1 MSDEKPGP
9 DTEPT
14 LQDQEA
20 ADTASEPGHASHLDE
35 VSAEVQAASEALA
48 ELSGQPLDADEVAR
62 QLEDITNV
70 VLNSAEVSTRSA
82 SVAASI
88 GHQLR
93 AVSDTITDN
102 YKRSVLH
109 SRVIMGVFM
118 VFVAIAV
125 GTFFAISTRMQQ
137 NIRQL
142 DTITTA
148 AAKRVIELDAAISY
162 SVDSTKRQ
170 QELQDKQAEFTESQ
184 TKISARLDD
193 MSKAVLAL
201 PQSVTDQNA
210 KANEAKMAML
220 EKKLQGLETKLQTLV
235 DKPAP
240 SIGPSQQALM
250 ADKQALTAEKQALT
264 NENQRLKKEIDNLA
278 AKLREKPPA
287 PKPAVAEPKPAPA
300 PAPKPAPKPVAKPEP
315 KPEAQPEP
323 KPVAVVP
330 APVVVA
336 PEPRPVV
343 PAVPQTPPRERP
355 LQYPRPAD

>member
-1 MSDEKPGP
+1 MSDETKGQ

-14 LQDQEA
+14 LQDPDA
-20 ADTASEPGHASHLDE
+20 ADAATEHGHASHLDD
-35 VSAEVQAASEALA
+35 VAAEVQAASEALA
-48 ELSGQPLDADEVAR
+48 ELSGKPLDADEVAR

-102 YKRSVLH
+102 NKRSILH
-109 SRVIMGVFM
+109 SRVIMVVFM
-118 VFVAIAV
+118 VFVAMAV

-170 QELQDKQAEFTESQ
+170 QELQDKQAEFTDSQ
-184 TKISARLDD
+184 TKITARLDE
-193 MSKAVLAL
+193 MSKAVLSL
-201 PQSVTDQNA
+201 PQSVAEQNTKASDA
-210 KANEAKMAML
+210 KTAAL
-220 EKKLQGLETKLQTLV
+220 EKKLQSLETKLQTLV

-240 SIGPSQQALM
+240 SVGPSQQALM
-250 ADKQALTAEKQALT
+250 ADKQALTTEKQNLAA
-264 NENQRLKKEIDNLA
+264 ENQRLKKEIDNLTT
-278 AKLREKPPA
+278 KLREKPPA
-287 PKPAVAEPKPAPA
+287 PKPAVAEPKPAPPKP
-300 PAPKPAPKPVAKPEP
+300 PAPKPAPKVEAAPEP
-315 KPEAQPEP
+315 KPAPAP
-323 KPVAVVP
+323 AP
-330 APVVVA
+330 APVAVA

-343 PAVPQTPPRERP
+343 PALPQTPPRDRP
-355 LQYPRPAD
+355 IQYPRPAD

>member
-1 MSDEKPGP
+1 MSDETKGQ

-14 LQDQEA
+14 LQDPNG
-20 ADTASEPGHASHLDE
+20 ADAASEHGHASHLDD
-35 VSAEVQAASEALA
+35 VAAEVQAASEALA

-93 AVSDTITDN
+93 AVSNDITDN
-102 YKRSVLH
+102 NKRSILH
-109 SRVIMGVFM
+109 SRVIMVVFM
-118 VFVAIAV
+118 VFVAMAV

-148 AAKRVIELDAAISY
+148 AAKRVIELNAAISY

-170 QELQDKQAEFTESQ
+170 QELQDKQAEFSDSQ
-184 TKISARLDD
+184 TKITARLDD

-201 PQSVTDQNA
+201 PQSVADQNT
-210 KANEAKMAML
+210 KANDAKMAAL
-220 EKKLQGLETKLQTLV
+220 EKKLQSLETKMQTLV

-240 SIGPSQQALM
+240 SVGPSQQALM
-250 ADKQALTAEKQALT
+250 ADKQALTVEKQNLNA
-264 NENQRLKKEIDNLA
+264 ENQRLKKEIDNLA
-278 AKLREKPPA
+278 TKLREKPPA
-287 PKPAVAEPKPAPA
+287 PKPAAAEPKPTPLPKPALKPAPA
-300 PAPKPAPKPVAKPEP
+300 PKAEV
-315 KPEAQPEP
+315 QPEP
-323 KPVAVVP
+323 RPVPVP

-355 LQYPRPAD
+355 IQYPRPAD

>member
-1 MSDEKPGP
+1 D
-9 DTEPT
+9 
-14 LQDQEA
+14 A
-20 ADTASEPGHASHLDE
+20 AAAASEPGHASHLDD
-35 VSAEVQAASEALA
+35 VAAEVQAASEALA

-93 AVSDTITDN
+93 AVSDTITEN

-109 SRVIMGVFM
+109 SRVIMSVFM

-184 TKISARLDD
+184 SKISAQLED
-193 MSKAVLAL
+193 MSKAVLSL

-210 KANEAKMAML
+210 KANDAKMAAL
-220 EKKLQGLETKLQTLV
+220 EKKLQSLETKLQTLV
-235 DKPAP
+235 DKPVP

-250 ADKQALTAEKQALT
+250 ADKQALSAEKLALSG
-264 NENQRLKKEIDNLA
+264 ENQRLKKEVDNLT

-300 PAPKPAPKPVAKPEP
+300 PKPAPKPVAKPEP
-315 KPEAQPEP
+315 QPEP
-323 KPVAVVP
+323 KPTPVAP

-336 PEPRPVV
+336 PEPKPVV
-343 PAVPQTPPRERP
+343 PAVPQTPPKDRP
-355 LQYPRPAD
+355 LQYPRVAD

>member
-1 MSDEKPGP
+1 MSDETKGQ

-14 LQDQEA
+14 LQDPDA
-20 ADTASEPGHASHLDE
+20 ADAASEHGHASHLDD
-35 VSAEVQAASEALA
+35 VAAEVQAASEALA
-48 ELSGQPLDADEVAR
+48 ELSGKPLDADEVAR

-102 YKRSVLH
+102 NKRSILH
-109 SRVIMGVFM
+109 SRVIMVVFM
-118 VFVAIAV
+118 VFVAMAV

-170 QELQDKQAEFTESQ
+170 QELQDKQAEFTDSQ
-184 TKISARLDD
+184 TKITARLDE
-193 MSKAVLAL
+193 MSKAVLSL
-201 PQSVTDQNA
+201 PQSVAEQNTKASDA
-210 KANEAKMAML
+210 KTAAL
-220 EKKLQGLETKLQTLV
+220 EKKLQSLETKLQTLV

-240 SIGPSQQALM
+240 SVGPSQQALM
-250 ADKQALTAEKQALT
+250 ADKQALTTEKQNLAA
-264 NENQRLKKEIDNLA
+264 ENQRLKKEIDNLTT
-278 AKLREKPPA
+278 KLREKPPA
-287 PKPAVAEPKPAPA
+287 PKPAVAEPKPAPPKPPA
-300 PAPKPAPKPVAKPEP
+300 PRPAPKVEAAPEP
-315 KPEAQPEP
+315 KPALAP
-323 KPVAVVP
+323 AP
-330 APVVVA
+330 APVAVA

-343 PAVPQTPPRERP
+343 PAVPQTPPRDRP
-355 LQYPRPAD
+355 IQYPRPAD

>member
-1 MSDEKPGP
+1 MSDETKGQ

-14 LQDQEA
+14 LQDPDA
-20 ADTASEPGHASHLDE
+20 ADAASEHGHASHLDD
-35 VSAEVQAASEALA
+35 VAAEVQAASEALA
-48 ELSGQPLDADEVAR
+48 ELSGKPLDADEVAR

-102 YKRSVLH
+102 NKRSILH
-109 SRVIMGVFM
+109 SRVIMVVFM
-118 VFVAIAV
+118 VFVAMAV

-184 TKISARLDD
+184 TKITARLDE
-193 MSKAVLAL
+193 MSKAVLSL
-201 PQSVTDQNA
+201 PQSVAEQNTKASDA
-210 KANEAKMAML
+210 KTAAL
-220 EKKLQGLETKLQTLV
+220 EKKLQSLETKLQTLV

-250 ADKQALTAEKQALT
+250 ADKQALTTEKQNLAA
-264 NENQRLKKEIDNLA
+264 ENQRLKKEIDNLTT
-278 AKLREKPPA
+278 KLREKPPA
-287 PKPAVAEPKPAPA
+287 PKPAVAEPKPAPPKP
-300 PAPKPAPKPVAKPEP
+300 PAPKPAPKVEAAPEP
-315 KPEAQPEP
+315 KPAPAP
-323 KPVAVVP
+323 APAPVAVT
-330 APVVVA
+330 

-343 PAVPQTPPRERP
+343 PALPQTPPRDRP
-355 LQYPRPAD
+355 IQYPRPAD

>member
-1 MSDEKPGP
+1 MSDETKGQ

-14 LQDQEA
+14 LQDPNG
-20 ADTASEPGHASHLDE
+20 ADAASEHGHASHLDD
-35 VSAEVQAASEALA
+35 VAAEVQAASEALA

-62 QLEDITNV
+62 QLEEITNV

-93 AVSDTITDN
+93 AVSNDITDN
-102 YKRSVLH
+102 NKRSVLH

-118 VFVAIAV
+118 LFVAVAV

-184 TKISARLDD
+184 TKITARLDE
-193 MSKAVLAL
+193 MSKAVLSL
-201 PQSVTDQNA
+201 PQSVAEQNTKASDA
-210 KANEAKMAML
+210 KTAAL
-220 EKKLQGLETKLQTLV
+220 EKKLQSLETKLQSLV

-250 ADKQALTAEKQALT
+250 ADKQALTTEKQNLAA
-264 NENQRLKKEIDNLA
+264 ENQRLKKEIDNLTT
-278 AKLREKPPA
+278 KLREKPPA
-287 PKPAVAEPKPAPA
+287 PKPAVAEPKPAPPKPPA
-300 PAPKPAPKPVAKPEP
+300 PRPAPKVEAVPEP
-315 KPEAQPEP
+315 KPALAP
-323 KPVAVVP
+323 AP
-330 APVVVA
+330 APVAVA

-343 PAVPQTPPRERP
+343 PAVPQTPPRDRP
-355 LQYPRPAD
+355 IQYPRPAD

>member
-1 MSDEKPGP
+1 MSDETKGQ

-14 LQDQEA
+14 LQDPNG
-20 ADTASEPGHASHLDE
+20 ADAASEHGHASHLDD
-35 VSAEVQAASEALA
+35 VAAEVQAASEALA

-93 AVSDTITDN
+93 AVSNDITDN
-102 YKRSVLH
+102 NKRSILH
-109 SRVIMGVFM
+109 SRVIMVVFM
-118 VFVAIAV
+118 VFVAVAV

-148 AAKRVIELDAAISY
+148 AAKRVIELNAAISY

-170 QELQDKQAEFTESQ
+170 QELQDKQAAFTDSQ
-184 TKISARLDD
+184 TKITARLDD

-201 PQSVTDQNA
+201 PQSVADQNT
-210 KANEAKMAML
+210 KANDAKMAAL
-220 EKKLQGLETKLQTLV
+220 EKKLQSLETKMQTLV

-250 ADKQALTAEKQALT
+250 ADKQALTVEKQNLNA
-264 NENQRLKKEIDNLA
+264 ENQRLKKEIDNLA

-287 PKPAVAEPKPAPA
+287 PKPAVAEPKPTPPPK
-300 PAPKPAPKPVAKPEP
+300 PAPKPAPAP
-315 KPEAQPEP
+315 KAEVQPEP
-323 KPVAVVP
+323 KPIP

-355 LQYPRPAD
+355 IQYPRPAD

>member
-1 MSDEKPGP
+1 MSDETKGQ

-14 LQDQEA
+14 LQDPNG
-20 ADTASEPGHASHLDE
+20 ADASSELGHASHLDD

-62 QLEDITNV
+62 QLEDITKV

-93 AVSDTITDN
+93 AVSNDITDN
-102 YKRSVLH
+102 NKRSILH
-109 SRVIMGVFM
+109 SRVIMVVFM
-118 VFVAIAV
+118 VFVAMAV

-148 AAKRVIELDAAISY
+148 AAKRVIELNAAISY

-170 QELQDKQAEFTESQ
+170 QELQDKQAEFSDSQ
-184 TKISARLDD
+184 TKITARLDD

-201 PQSVTDQNA
+201 PQSVADQNT
-210 KANEAKMAML
+210 KANDAKMAAL
-220 EKKLQGLETKLQTLV
+220 EKKLQSLETKLQTLV

-250 ADKQALTAEKQALT
+250 ADKQALTAEKQSLNA
-264 NENQRLKKEIDNLA
+264 ENQRLKKEIDNLA
-278 AKLREKPPA
+278 TKLREKPPA
-287 PKPAVAEPKPAPA
+287 PKPAVAEPKPTPLPKPALKPA
-300 PAPKPAPKPVAKPEP
+300 PAPKAEV
-315 KPEAQPEP
+315 QPEP
-323 KPVAVVP
+323 RPVPVP

-355 LQYPRPAD
+355 IQYPRPAD

>member
-1 MSDEKPGP
+1 MSDENKGQ

-14 LQDQEA
+14 LQDPNG
-20 ADTASEPGHASHLDE
+20 ADAASEHGHASHLDD
-35 VSAEVQAASEALA
+35 VAAEVQAASEALA

-62 QLEDITNV
+62 QLEEITNV

-93 AVSDTITDN
+93 AVSNDITDN
-102 YKRSVLH
+102 NKRSVLH

-118 VFVAIAV
+118 LFVAVAV

-170 QELQDKQAEFTESQ
+170 QELQDKQAEFTDSQ
-184 TKISARLDD
+184 TKITARLDE
-193 MSKAVLAL
+193 MSKAVLSL
-201 PQSVTDQNA
+201 PQSVAEQNTKASDA
-210 KANEAKMAML
+210 KTAAL
-220 EKKLQGLETKLQTLV
+220 EKKLQSLETKLQSLV

-250 ADKQALTAEKQALT
+250 ADKQALTTEKQNLAA
-264 NENQRLKKEIDNLA
+264 ENQRLKKEIDNLTT
-278 AKLREKPPA
+278 KLREKPPA
-287 PKPAVAEPKPAPA
+287 PKPAVAEPKPAPPKPPA
-300 PAPKPAPKPVAKPEP
+300 PRPAPKVEAVPEP
-315 KPEAQPEP
+315 KPALAP
-323 KPVAVVP
+323 AP
-330 APVVVA
+330 APVAVA

-343 PAVPQTPPRERP
+343 PAVPQTPPRDRP
-355 LQYPRPAD
+355 IQYPRPAD

>member
-1 MSDEKPGP
+1 MSDETKGQ

-14 LQDQEA
+14 LQDPDA
-20 ADTASEPGHASHLDE
+20 ADAASEHGHASHLDD
-35 VSAEVQAASEALA
+35 VAAEVQAASEALA
-48 ELSGQPLDADEVAR
+48 ELSGKPLDADEVAR

-102 YKRSVLH
+102 NKRSILH
-109 SRVIMGVFM
+109 SRVIMVVFM
-118 VFVAIAV
+118 VFVAMAV

-184 TKISARLDD
+184 TKITARLDE
-193 MSKAVLAL
+193 MSKAVLSL
-201 PQSVTDQNA
+201 PQSVAEQNTKASDA
-210 KANEAKMAML
+210 KTAAL
-220 EKKLQGLETKLQTLV
+220 EKKLQSLETKLQTLV

-240 SIGPSQQALM
+240 SVGPSQQALM
-250 ADKQALTAEKQALT
+250 ADKQALTTEKQNLAA
-264 NENQRLKKEIDNLA
+264 ENQRLKKEIDNLTT
-278 AKLREKPPA
+278 KLREKPPA
-287 PKPAVAEPKPAPA
+287 PKPAVAEPKPAPPKP
-300 PAPKPAPKPVAKPEP
+300 PAPKPAPKVEAAPEP
-315 KPEAQPEP
+315 KPAPAP
-323 KPVAVVP
+323 AP
-330 APVVVA
+330 APVAVA

-343 PAVPQTPPRERP
+343 PALPQTPPRDRP
-355 LQYPRPAD
+355 IQYPRPAD

>member
-1 MSDEKPGP
+1 MSDETKGQ

-14 LQDQEA
+14 LQDPNG
-20 ADTASEPGHASHLDE
+20 ADDASEHGHASHLDD
-35 VSAEVQAASEALA
+35 VAAEVQAASEALA

-93 AVSDTITDN
+93 AVSSDITDN
-102 YKRSVLH
+102 NKRSILH

-118 VFVAIAV
+118 LFVAVAV

-170 QELQDKQAEFTESQ
+170 QELQDRQAEFTESQ
-184 TKISARLDD
+184 TKITARLDD

-201 PQSVTDQNA
+201 PQSVADQNT
-210 KANEAKMAML
+210 KANDAKMAAL
-220 EKKLQGLETKLQTLV
+220 EKKLQSLETKLQTLV

-240 SIGPSQQALM
+240 SVGPSQQALM
-250 ADKQALTAEKQALT
+250 ADKQALTAEKQNLNA
-264 NENQRLKKEIDNLA
+264 ENQRLKKEIDNLT

-287 PKPAVAEPKPAPA
+287 PKPAVAEPKPTPPPK
-300 PAPKPAPKPVAKPEP
+300 PAPKPAPAP
-315 KPEAQPEP
+315 KAEVQPEP
-323 KPVAVVP
+323 KPIP

-355 LQYPRPAD
+355 IQYPRPAD

>member
-1 MSDEKPGP
+1 MSDETKGQ

-14 LQDQEA
+14 LQDPDA
-20 ADTASEPGHASHLDE
+20 ADAASEHGHASHLDD
-35 VSAEVQAASEALA
+35 VAAEVQAASEALA
-48 ELSGQPLDADEVAR
+48 ELSGKPLDADEVAR

-93 AVSDTITDN
+93 AVSDTITN
-102 YKRSVLH
+102 NNKRSILH
-109 SRVIMGVFM
+109 SRVVMVVFM
-118 VFVAIAV
+118 VFVAMAV

-170 QELQDKQAEFTESQ
+170 QELQDKQAEFTDSQ
-184 TKISARLDD
+184 TKITARLDE
-193 MSKAVLAL
+193 MSKAVLSL
-201 PQSVTDQNA
+201 PQSVAEQNTKASDA
-210 KANEAKMAML
+210 KTAAL
-220 EKKLQGLETKLQTLV
+220 EKKLQSLETKLQTLV

-240 SIGPSQQALM
+240 SVGPSQQALM
-250 ADKQALTAEKQALT
+250 ADKQALTTEKQNLAA
-264 NENQRLKKEIDNLA
+264 ENQRLKKEIDNLTT
-278 AKLREKPPA
+278 KLREKPPA
-287 PKPAVAEPKPAPA
+287 PKPAVAEPKPAPPKPPA
-300 PAPKPAPKPVAKPEP
+300 PRPAPKAEAAPEP
-315 KPEAQPEP
+315 KPALAP
-323 KPVAVVP
+323 AP
-330 APVVVA
+330 APVAVA

-343 PAVPQTPPRERP
+343 PALPQTPPRDRP
-355 LQYPRPAD
+355 IQYPRPAD

>member
-1 MSDEKPGP
+1 MSDETKGQ

-14 LQDQEA
+14 LQDPDA
-20 ADTASEPGHASHLDE
+20 ADAASEHGHASHLDD
-35 VSAEVQAASEALA
+35 VAAEVQAASEALA
-48 ELSGQPLDADEVAR
+48 ELSGKPLDADEVAR

-93 AVSDTITDN
+93 AVSDTITN
-102 YKRSVLH
+102 NNKRSILH
-109 SRVIMGVFM
+109 SRVVMVVFM
-118 VFVAIAV
+118 VFVAMAV

-170 QELQDKQAEFTESQ
+170 QELQDKQAEFTDSQ
-184 TKISARLDD
+184 TKITARLDE
-193 MSKAVLAL
+193 MSKAVLSL
-201 PQSVTDQNA
+201 PQSVAEQNTKASDA
-210 KANEAKMAML
+210 KTAAL
-220 EKKLQGLETKLQTLV
+220 EKKLQSLETKLQSLV

-250 ADKQALTAEKQALT
+250 ADKQALTTEKQNLAA
-264 NENQRLKKEIDNLA
+264 ENQRLKKEIDNLTT
-278 AKLREKPPA
+278 KLREKPPA
-287 PKPAVAEPKPAPA
+287 PKPAVAEPKPAPPKPPA
-300 PAPKPAPKPVAKPEP
+300 PRPAPKVEAVPEP
-315 KPEAQPEP
+315 KPALAP
-323 KPVAVVP
+323 AP
-330 APVVVA
+330 APVAVA

-343 PAVPQTPPRERP
+343 PAVPQTPPRDRP
-355 LQYPRPAD
+355 IQYPRPAD

>member
-1 MSDEKPGP
+1 MSDETKGQ

-14 LQDQEA
+14 LQDHNG
-20 ADTASEPGHASHLDE
+20 ADASSELGHASHLDD

-93 AVSDTITDN
+93 AVSNDITDN
-102 YKRSVLH
+102 NKRSILH
-109 SRVIMGVFM
+109 SRVVMGVFM
-118 VFVAIAV
+118 LFVAMAV

-148 AAKRVIELDAAISY
+148 AAKRVIELNAAITY

-170 QELQDKQAEFTESQ
+170 QELQDKQAEFTDSQ
-184 TKISARLDD
+184 TKITARLDD

-201 PQSVTDQNA
+201 PQSVADQNT
-210 KANEAKMAML
+210 KANDTKMAAL
-220 EKKLQGLETKLQTLV
+220 EKKLQSLETKLQTLV

-240 SIGPSQQALM
+240 SVGPSQQALM
-250 ADKQALTAEKQALT
+250 ADKQALTAEKQSLNA
-264 NENQRLKKEIDNLA
+264 ENQRLKKEIDNLA
-278 AKLREKPPA
+278 AKLREKPPM
-287 PKPAVAEPKPAPA
+287 PKPALAEPKPTPPPKPAPRPA
-300 PAPKPAPKPVAKPEP
+300 PAPKAEV
-315 KPEAQPEP
+315 QPEP
-323 KPVAVVP
+323 KPIP

-355 LQYPRPAD
+355 IQYPRPVD

>member
-1 MSDEKPGP
+1 MSDETKGQ

-14 LQDQEA
+14 LQDPNG
-20 ADTASEPGHASHLDE
+20 ADAASEHGHASHLDD
-35 VSAEVQAASEALA
+35 VAAEVQAASEALA

-93 AVSDTITDN
+93 AVSNDITDN
-102 YKRSVLH
+102 NKRSVLH

-118 VFVAIAV
+118 LFVAVAV

-170 QELQDKQAEFTESQ
+170 QELQDKQAEFTDSQ
-184 TKISARLDD
+184 TKITARLDD

-201 PQSVTDQNA
+201 PQSVADQNT
-210 KANEAKMAML
+210 KANDAKMAAL
-220 EKKLQGLETKLQTLV
+220 EKKLQSLETKLQTLV

-240 SIGPSQQALM
+240 SVGPSQQALM
-250 ADKQALTAEKQALT
+250 ADKQALTAEKQSLNA
-264 NENQRLKKEIDNLA
+264 ENQRLKKEIDNLT

-287 PKPAVAEPKPAPA
+287 PKPAVAEPKPTPPPK
-300 PAPKPAPKPVAKPEP
+300 PAPKPAPAP
-315 KPEAQPEP
+315 KAEVQPEP
-323 KPVAVVP
+323 KPIP

-355 LQYPRPAD
+355 IQYPRPAD

>member
-1 MSDEKPGP
+1 MSDETKGQ

-14 LQDQEA
+14 LQDPNG
-20 ADTASEPGHASHLDE
+20 ADASSELGHASHLDD
-35 VSAEVQAASEALA
+35 VAAEVQAASEALA
-48 ELSGQPLDADEVAR
+48 ELSGQPLDAEEVAR

-93 AVSDTITDN
+93 AVSNDITDN
-102 YKRSVLH
+102 NKRSILH
-109 SRVIMGVFM
+109 SRVIMVVFM
-118 VFVAIAV
+118 VFVAMAV

-170 QELQDKQAEFTESQ
+170 QELQDKQAEFTDSQ
-184 TKISARLDD
+184 TKITARLDD

-201 PQSVTDQNA
+201 PQSVADQNT
-210 KANEAKMAML
+210 KANDAKMAAL
-220 EKKLQGLETKLQTLV
+220 EKKLQSLETKLQTLV

-250 ADKQALTAEKQALT
+250 ADKQALTVEKQNLNA
-264 NENQRLKKEIDNLA
+264 ENQRLKKEIDNLA

-287 PKPAVAEPKPAPA
+287 PKPAVAEPKPTPLPKPALKPA
-300 PAPKPAPKPVAKPEP
+300 PAPKAEV
-315 KPEAQPEP
+315 QPEP
-323 KPVAVVP
+323 RPVPVP

-343 PAVPQTPPRERP
+343 PAVPQTPPRDRP
-355 LQYPRPAD
+355 IQFPRPAD

>member
-1 MSDEKPGP
+1 MSDETKGQ

-14 LQDQEA
+14 LQDPNG
-20 ADTASEPGHASHLDE
+20 ADAASEHGHASHLDD
-35 VSAEVQAASEALA
+35 VAAEVQAASEALA

-62 QLEDITNV
+62 QLEEITNV

-93 AVSDTITDN
+93 AVSNDITDN
-102 YKRSVLH
+102 NKRSVLH

-118 VFVAIAV
+118 LFVAVAV

-184 TKISARLDD
+184 TKITARLDD

-201 PQSVTDQNA
+201 PQSVADQNT
-210 KANEAKMAML
+210 KANDAKMAAL
-220 EKKLQGLETKLQTLV
+220 EKKLQSLETKLQTLV

-240 SIGPSQQALM
+240 SMGPSQQALM
-250 ADKQALTAEKQALT
+250 ADKQALTAEKQNLNA
-264 NENQRLKKEIDNLA
+264 ENQRLKKEIDNLA
-278 AKLREKPPA
+278 AKLREKPPM
-287 PKPAVAEPKPAPA
+287 PKPALAEPKPTPPPKSAPRPA
-300 PAPKPAPKPVAKPEP
+300 PAPKPEV
-315 KPEAQPEP
+315 QPEP
-323 KPVAVVP
+323 KPIP
-330 APVVVA
+330 APVAVA

-343 PAVPQTPPRERP
+343 PAVPQTPPRDRP
-355 LQYPRPAD
+355 IQFPRPAD

>member
-1 MSDEKPGP
+1 MSDETKGQ

-14 LQDQEA
+14 LQDPDA
-20 ADTASEPGHASHLDE
+20 ADAASEHGHASHLDD
-35 VSAEVQAASEALA
+35 VAAEVQAASEALA
-48 ELSGQPLDADEVAR
+48 ELSGKPLDADEVAR

-93 AVSDTITDN
+93 AVSDTITN
-102 YKRSVLH
+102 NNKRSILH
-109 SRVIMGVFM
+109 SRVVMVVFM
-118 VFVAIAV
+118 VFVAMAV

-184 TKISARLDD
+184 TKITARLDE
-193 MSKAVLAL
+193 MSKAVLSL
-201 PQSVTDQNA
+201 PQSVAEQNTKASDA
-210 KANEAKMAML
+210 KTAAL
-220 EKKLQGLETKLQTLV
+220 EKKLQSLETKLQTLV

-240 SIGPSQQALM
+240 SVGPSQQALM
-250 ADKQALTAEKQALT
+250 ADKQALTTEKQNLAA
-264 NENQRLKKEIDNLA
+264 ENQRLKKEIDNLTT
-278 AKLREKPPA
+278 KLREKPPA
-287 PKPAVAEPKPAPA
+287 PKPAVAEPKPAPPKPPA
-300 PAPKPAPKPVAKPEP
+300 PRPAPKVEAVPEP
-315 KPEAQPEP
+315 KPALAP
-323 KPVAVVP
+323 AP
-330 APVVVA
+330 APVAVA

-343 PAVPQTPPRERP
+343 PAVPQTPPRDRP
-355 LQYPRPAD
+355 IQYPRPAD

>member
-1 MSDEKPGP
+1 MSDETKGQ

-14 LQDQEA
+14 LQDPNG
-20 ADTASEPGHASHLDE
+20 ADASSELGHASHLDD

-93 AVSDTITDN
+93 AVSNDITDN
-102 YKRSVLH
+102 NKRSILH
-109 SRVIMGVFM
+109 SRVVMGVFM
-118 VFVAIAV
+118 LFVAMAV

-148 AAKRVIELDAAISY
+148 AAKRVIELNAAITY

-170 QELQDKQAEFTESQ
+170 QELQDKQAEFTDSQ
-184 TKISARLDD
+184 TKITARLDD

-201 PQSVTDQNA
+201 PQSVADQNT
-210 KANEAKMAML
+210 KANDTKMAAL
-220 EKKLQGLETKLQTLV
+220 EKKLQSLETKLQTLV

-240 SIGPSQQALM
+240 SVGPSQQALM
-250 ADKQALTAEKQALT
+250 ADKQALTAEKQSLNA
-264 NENQRLKKEIDNLA
+264 ENQRLKKEIDNLA
-278 AKLREKPPA
+278 AKLREKPPM
-287 PKPAVAEPKPAPA
+287 PKPALAEPKPTPPPKPAPRPA
-300 PAPKPAPKPVAKPEP
+300 PAPKPEV
-315 KPEAQPEP
+315 QPEP
-323 KPVAVVP
+323 KPIP
-330 APVVVA
+330 APVAVA

-343 PAVPQTPPRERP
+343 PAVPQTPPRDRP
-355 LQYPRPAD
+355 IQFPRPAD

>member
-1 MSDEKPGP
+1 MSDETKGQ

-14 LQDQEA
+14 LQDPDA
-20 ADTASEPGHASHLDE
+20 ADAASEHGHASHLDD
-35 VSAEVQAASEALA
+35 VAAEVQAASEALA
-48 ELSGQPLDADEVAR
+48 ELSGKPLDADEVAR

-102 YKRSVLH
+102 NKRSILH
-109 SRVIMGVFM
+109 SRVIMVVFM
-118 VFVAIAV
+118 VFVAMAV

-170 QELQDKQAEFTESQ
+170 QELQDKQAEFTDSQ
-184 TKISARLDD
+184 TKITARLDE
-193 MSKAVLAL
+193 MSKAVLSL
-201 PQSVTDQNA
+201 PQSVAEQNTKASDA
-210 KANEAKMAML
+210 KTAAL
-220 EKKLQGLETKLQTLV
+220 EKKLQSLETKLQTLV

-250 ADKQALTAEKQALT
+250 ADKQALTTEKQNLAA
-264 NENQRLKKEIDNLA
+264 ENQRLKKEIDNLTT
-278 AKLREKPPA
+278 KLREKPPA
-287 PKPAVAEPKPAPA
+287 PKPAVAEPKPAPPKP
-300 PAPKPAPKPVAKPEP
+300 PAPKPAPKVEAAPEP
-315 KPEAQPEP
+315 KPAPAP
-323 KPVAVVP
+323 APAPVAVT
-330 APVVVA
+330 

-343 PAVPQTPPRERP
+343 PALPQTPPRDRP
-355 LQYPRPAD
+355 IQYPRPAD

>member
-1 MSDEKPGP
+1 MSDETKGQ

-14 LQDQEA
+14 LQDPDA
-20 ADTASEPGHASHLDE
+20 ADAASEHGHASHLDD
-35 VSAEVQAASEALA
+35 VAAEVQAASEALA
-48 ELSGQPLDADEVAR
+48 ELSGKPLDADEVAR

-102 YKRSVLH
+102 NKRSILH
-109 SRVIMGVFM
+109 SRVIMVVFM
-118 VFVAIAV
+118 VFVAMAV

-184 TKISARLDD
+184 TKITARLDE
-193 MSKAVLAL
+193 MSKAVLSL
-201 PQSVTDQNA
+201 PQSVAEQNTKASDA
-210 KANEAKMAML
+210 KTAAL
-220 EKKLQGLETKLQTLV
+220 EKKLQSLETKLQTLV

-250 ADKQALTAEKQALT
+250 ADKQALTTEKQNLAA
-264 NENQRLKKEIDNLA
+264 ENQRLKKEIDNLTT
-278 AKLREKPPA
+278 KLREKPPA
-287 PKPAVAEPKPAPA
+287 PKPAVAEPKPAPPKP
-300 PAPKPAPKPVAKPEP
+300 PAPKPAPKVEAVPEP
-315 KPEAQPEP
+315 KPALAP
-323 KPVAVVP
+323 AP
-330 APVVVA
+330 APVAVA

-343 PAVPQTPPRERP
+343 PALPQTPPRDRP
-355 LQYPRPAD
+355 IQYPRPAD

>member
-1 MSDEKPGP
+1 MSDETKGQ

-14 LQDQEA
+14 LQDPNG
-20 ADTASEPGHASHLDE
+20 ADAASEHGHASHLDD
-35 VSAEVQAASEALA
+35 VAAEVQAASEALA

-93 AVSDTITDN
+93 AVSNDITDN
-102 YKRSVLH
+102 NKRSILH
-109 SRVIMGVFM
+109 SRVIMVVFM
-118 VFVAIAV
+118 VFVAMAV

-148 AAKRVIELDAAISY
+148 AAKRVIELNAAISY

-170 QELQDKQAEFTESQ
+170 QELQDKQAEFTDSQ
-184 TKISARLDD
+184 SKITARLDD

-201 PQSVTDQNA
+201 PQSVADQNT
-210 KANEAKMAML
+210 KANDAKMAAL
-220 EKKLQGLETKLQTLV
+220 EKKLQSLETKLQTLV

-240 SIGPSQQALM
+240 SVGPSQQALM
-250 ADKQALTAEKQALT
+250 ADKQALTAEKQSLNA
-264 NENQRLKKEIDNLA
+264 ENQRLKKEIDNLA
-278 AKLREKPPA
+278 AKLREKPPM
-287 PKPAVAEPKPAPA
+287 PKPALAEPKPTPPPKPAPRPA
-300 PAPKPAPKPVAKPEP
+300 PAPKAEV
-315 KPEAQPEP
+315 QPEP
-323 KPVAVVP
+323 KPIP

-355 LQYPRPAD
+355 IQYPRPVD

>member
-1 MSDEKPGP
+1 MSDETKGQ

-14 LQDQEA
+14 LQDPND
-20 ADTASEPGHASHLDE
+20 ADAASEHGHASHLDD
-35 VSAEVQAASEALA
+35 VAAEVQAASEALA

-93 AVSDTITDN
+93 AVSNDITDN
-102 YKRSVLH
+102 NKRSILH
-109 SRVIMGVFM
+109 SRVIMVVFM
-118 VFVAIAV
+118 VFVAMAV

-148 AAKRVIELDAAISY
+148 AAKRVIELNAAISY

-170 QELQDKQAEFTESQ
+170 QELQDKQAEFTDSQ
-184 TKISARLDD
+184 SKITARLDD

-201 PQSVTDQNA
+201 PQSVADQNT
-210 KANEAKMAML
+210 KANDAKMAAL
-220 EKKLQGLETKLQTLV
+220 EKKLQSLETKLQTLV

-240 SIGPSQQALM
+240 SVGPSQQALM
-250 ADKQALTAEKQALT
+250 ADKQALTAEKQSLNA
-264 NENQRLKKEIDNLA
+264 ENQRLKKEIDNLA
-278 AKLREKPPA
+278 AKLREKPPM
-287 PKPAVAEPKPAPA
+287 PKPALAEPKPTPPPKPAPRPA
-300 PAPKPAPKPVAKPEP
+300 PAPKPEV
-315 KPEAQPEP
+315 QPEP
-323 KPVAVVP
+323 KPIP
-330 APVVVA
+330 APVTVA

-343 PAVPQTPPRERP
+343 PAVPQTPPRDRP
-355 LQYPRPAD
+355 IQFPRPAD

>member
-1 MSDEKPGP
+1 MSDETKGQ

-14 LQDQEA
+14 LQDPNG
-20 ADTASEPGHASHLDE
+20 ADDASGHGHASHLDD
-35 VSAEVQAASEALA
+35 VAAEVQAASEALA
-48 ELSGQPLDADEVAR
+48 ELSGKPLDADEVAR

-93 AVSDTITDN
+93 AVSNDITDN
-102 YKRSVLH
+102 NKRSVLH
-109 SRVIMGVFM
+109 SRVIMAVFM
-118 VFVAIAV
+118 LFVAVAV

-184 TKISARLDD
+184 TKITARLDD

-201 PQSVTDQNA
+201 PQSVADQNT
-210 KANEAKMAML
+210 KANDAKMAAL
-220 EKKLQGLETKLQTLV
+220 EKKLQSLETKLQTLV

-240 SIGPSQQALM
+240 SVGPSQQALM
-250 ADKQALTAEKQALT
+250 ADKQALTAEKQNLNA
-264 NENQRLKKEIDNLA
+264 ENQRLKKEIDNLT

-287 PKPAVAEPKPAPA
+287 PKPAVAEPKPTPPPK
-300 PAPKPAPKPVAKPEP
+300 PAPKPAPAP
-315 KPEAQPEP
+315 KAEVQPEP
-323 KPVAVVP
+323 KPIP

-355 LQYPRPAD
+355 IQYPRPAD

>member
-1 MSDEKPGP
+1 MSDETKGQ

-14 LQDQEA
+14 LQDPNG
-20 ADTASEPGHASHLDE
+20 ADAASEHGHASHLDD
-35 VSAEVQAASEALA
+35 VAAEVQAASEALA

-93 AVSDTITDN
+93 AVSNDITDN
-102 YKRSVLH
+102 NKRSILH
-109 SRVIMGVFM
+109 SRVIMVVFM
-118 VFVAIAV
+118 VFVAMAV

-148 AAKRVIELDAAISY
+148 AAKRVIELNAAISY

-170 QELQDKQAEFTESQ
+170 QELQDKQAEFTDSQ
-184 TKISARLDD
+184 SKITARLDD

-201 PQSVTDQNA
+201 PQSVADQNT
-210 KANEAKMAML
+210 KANDAKMAAL
-220 EKKLQGLETKLQTLV
+220 EKKLQSLETKLQTLV

-240 SIGPSQQALM
+240 SVGPSQQALM
-250 ADKQALTAEKQALT
+250 ADKQALTAEKQSLNA
-264 NENQRLKKEIDNLA
+264 ENQRLKKEIDNLA
-278 AKLREKPPA
+278 AKLREKPPM
-287 PKPAVAEPKPAPA
+287 PKPAVAESKPTPPPKPAPRPA
-300 PAPKPAPKPVAKPEP
+300 PAPKPEV
-315 KPEAQPEP
+315 QPEP
-323 KPVAVVP
+323 KPIP
-330 APVVVA
+330 APVAVA

-343 PAVPQTPPRERP
+343 PAVPQTPPRDRP
-355 LQYPRPAD
+355 IQFPRPAD

>member
-1 MSDEKPGP
+1 MSDETKGQ

-14 LQDQEA
+14 LQDPNG
-20 ADTASEPGHASHLDE
+20 ADASSEHGHASHLDD
-35 VSAEVQAASEALA
+35 VAAEVQAASEALA
-48 ELSGQPLDADEVAR
+48 ELSGKPLDADEVAR

-102 YKRSVLH
+102 NKRSVLH
-109 SRVIMGVFM
+109 SRVIMVVFM
-118 VFVAIAV
+118 VFVAVAV

-142 DTITTA
+142 DTITNA
-148 AAKRVIELDAAISY
+148 AAKRVIELNAAISY

-170 QELQDKQAEFTESQ
+170 QELQDKQAEFTDSQ
-184 TKISARLDD
+184 SKITARLDD

-201 PQSVTDQNA
+201 PQSVADQNT
-210 KANEAKMAML
+210 KANDAKTAAL
-220 EKKLQGLETKLQTLV
+220 EKKLQSLETKLQSLV

-250 ADKQALTAEKQALT
+250 AEKQALTAEKQNLNA
-264 NENQRLKKEIDNLA
+264 ENQRLKKEIDNLA

-287 PKPAVAEPKPAPA
+287 PKPAVAEPKPAPPN
-300 PAPKPAPKPVAKPEP
+300 PAPKPAPKVEAPPEP
-315 KPEAQPEP
+315 KPI
-323 KPVAVVP
+323 P
-330 APVVVA
+330 APVAVA

-355 LQYPRPAD
+355 IQYPRPAD

>member
-1 MSDEKPGP
+1 MSDETKGQ

-14 LQDQEA
+14 LQDPNG
-20 ADTASEPGHASHLDE
+20 ADASSELGHASHLDD

-93 AVSDTITDN
+93 AVSNDITDN
-102 YKRSVLH
+102 NKRSILH
-109 SRVIMGVFM
+109 SRVVMGVFM
-118 VFVAIAV
+118 LFVAMAV

-148 AAKRVIELDAAISY
+148 AAKRVIELNAAITY

-170 QELQDKQAEFTESQ
+170 QELQDKQAEFTDSQ
-184 TKISARLDD
+184 TKITARLDD

-201 PQSVTDQNA
+201 PQSVADQNT
-210 KANEAKMAML
+210 KANDTKMAAL
-220 EKKLQGLETKLQTLV
+220 EKKLQSLETKLQTLV

-240 SIGPSQQALM
+240 SVGPSQQALM
-250 ADKQALTAEKQALT
+250 ADKQALTAEKQNLNA
-264 NENQRLKKEIDNLA
+264 ENQRLKKEIDNLT

-287 PKPAVAEPKPAPA
+287 PKPAVAEPKPTPPPK
-300 PAPKPAPKPVAKPEP
+300 PAPKPAPAP
-315 KPEAQPEP
+315 KAEVQPEP
-323 KPVAVVP
+323 KPIP

-355 LQYPRPAD
+355 IQYPRPAD

>member
-1 MSDEKPGP
+1 MSDETKGQ

-14 LQDQEA
+14 LQDPDA
-20 ADTASEPGHASHLDE
+20 ADAASVHGHASHLDD
-35 VSAEVQAASEALA
+35 VAAEVQAASEALA
-48 ELSGQPLDADEVAR
+48 ELSGKPLDADEVAR
-62 QLEDITNV
+62 QLEDITYV

-102 YKRSVLH
+102 NKRSILH
-109 SRVIMGVFM
+109 SRVIMVVFM
-118 VFVAIAV
+118 VFVAMAV

-184 TKISARLDD
+184 TKITARLDE
-193 MSKAVLAL
+193 MSKAVLSL
-201 PQSVTDQNA
+201 PQSVAEQNTKASDA
-210 KANEAKMAML
+210 KTAAL
-220 EKKLQGLETKLQTLV
+220 EKKLQSLETKLQTLM

-240 SIGPSQQALM
+240 SMGPSQQALM
-250 ADKQALTAEKQALT
+250 ADKQALTTEKQNLAA
-264 NENQRLKKEIDNLA
+264 ENQRLKKEIDNLTT
-278 AKLREKPPA
+278 KLREKPPA
-287 PKPAVAEPKPAPA
+287 PKPAVAEPKPAPPKP
-300 PAPKPAPKPVAKPEP
+300 PAPKPAPKVEAAPEP
-315 KPEAQPEP
+315 KPMPAPAP
-323 KPVAVVP
+323 AVV
-330 APVVVA
+330 V

-343 PAVPQTPPRERP
+343 PALPQTPPRDRP
-355 LQYPRPAD
+355 IQYPRPAD

>member
-1 MSDEKPGP
+1 MSDENKGQ

-14 LQDQEA
+14 LQDPNG
-20 ADTASEPGHASHLDE
+20 ADAASEHGHASHLDD
-35 VSAEVQAASEALA
+35 VAAEVQAASEALA

-62 QLEDITNV
+62 QLEEITNV

-93 AVSDTITDN
+93 AVSNDITDN
-102 YKRSVLH
+102 NKRSVLH

-118 VFVAIAV
+118 LFVAVAV

-184 TKISARLDD
+184 TKITARLDD

-201 PQSVTDQNA
+201 PQSVADQNT
-210 KANEAKMAML
+210 KANDAKMAAL
-220 EKKLQGLETKLQTLV
+220 EKKLQSLETKLQTLV

-240 SIGPSQQALM
+240 SVGPSQQALM
-250 ADKQALTAEKQALT
+250 ADKQALTAEKQSLNA
-264 NENQRLKKEIDNLA
+264 ENQRLKKEIDNLA

-287 PKPAVAEPKPAPA
+287 PKPAVAEPKPAPMPKPALKPA
-300 PAPKPAPKPVAKPEP
+300 PAPKAEV
-315 KPEAQPEP
+315 QPEP
-323 KPVAVVP
+323 KPVP

-355 LQYPRPAD
+355 IQYPRPVD

>member
-1 MSDEKPGP
+1 MSDETKGQ

-14 LQDQEA
+14 LQDPDA
-20 ADTASEPGHASHLDE
+20 ADAASEHGHASHLDD
-35 VSAEVQAASEALA
+35 VAAEVQAASEALA
-48 ELSGQPLDADEVAR
+48 ELSGKPLDADEVAR

-93 AVSDTITDN
+93 AVSDTITHN
-102 YKRSVLH
+102 NKRSILH
-109 SRVIMGVFM
+109 SRVVMVVFM
-118 VFVAIAV
+118 VFVAMAV

-184 TKISARLDD
+184 TKITARLDE
-193 MSKAVLAL
+193 MSKAVLSL
-201 PQSVTDQNA
+201 PQSVAEQNTKASDA
-210 KANEAKMAML
+210 KTAAL
-220 EKKLQGLETKLQTLV
+220 EKKLQSLETKLQSLV

-250 ADKQALTAEKQALT
+250 ADKQALTTEKQNLAA
-264 NENQRLKKEIDNLA
+264 ENQRLKKEIDNLTT
-278 AKLREKPPA
+278 KLREKPPA
-287 PKPAVAEPKPAPA
+287 PKPAVAEPKPAPPKPPVPR
-300 PAPKPAPKPVAKPEP
+300 PAPKVEAAPEP
-315 KPEAQPEP
+315 KPALAP
-323 KPVAVVP
+323 AP
-330 APVVVA
+330 APVAVA

-343 PAVPQTPPRERP
+343 PALPQTPPRDRP
-355 LQYPRPAD
+355 IQYPRPVD

>member
-1 MSDEKPGP
+1 MSDETKGQ

-14 LQDQEA
+14 LQDPNG
-20 ADTASEPGHASHLDE
+20 ADAASEHGHASHLDD
-35 VSAEVQAASEALA
+35 VAAEVQAASEALA
-48 ELSGQPLDADEVAR
+48 ELSGKPLDADEVAR

-102 YKRSVLH
+102 NKRSVLH
-109 SRVIMGVFM
+109 SRVIMVVFM
-118 VFVAIAV
+118 VFVAVAV

-142 DTITTA
+142 DTITNA
-148 AAKRVIELDAAISY
+148 AAKRVIELNAAISY

-170 QELQDKQAEFTESQ
+170 QELQDKQAEFTDSQ
-184 TKISARLDD
+184 SKITARLDD

-201 PQSVTDQNA
+201 PQSVADQNT
-210 KANEAKMAML
+210 KANDAKTAAL
-220 EKKLQGLETKLQTLV
+220 EKKLQSLETKLQSLV

-250 ADKQALTAEKQALT
+250 AEKQALTAEKQNLNA
-264 NENQRLKKEIDNLA
+264 ENQRLKKEIDNLA

-287 PKPAVAEPKPAPA
+287 PKPAVAEPKPAPPK
-300 PAPKPAPKPVAKPEP
+300 PAPKPAPKVEAPPEP
-315 KPEAQPEP
+315 KPI
-323 KPVAVVP
+323 P
-330 APVVVA
+330 APVAVA

-355 LQYPRPAD
+355 IQYPRPAD

>member
-1 MSDEKPGP
+1 MSDETKGQ

-14 LQDQEA
+14 LQDPNG
-20 ADTASEPGHASHLDE
+20 ADDASAHGHASHLDD
-35 VSAEVQAASEALA
+35 VAAEVQAASEALA

-62 QLEDITNV
+62 QLEEITNV

-93 AVSDTITDN
+93 AVSNDITDN
-102 YKRSVLH
+102 NKRSVLH

-118 VFVAIAV
+118 LFVAVAV

-184 TKISARLDD
+184 TKITARLDD

-201 PQSVTDQNA
+201 PQSVADQNT
-210 KANEAKMAML
+210 KANDAKMAAL
-220 EKKLQGLETKLQTLV
+220 EKKLQSLETKLQTLV

-240 SIGPSQQALM
+240 SMGPSQQALM
-250 ADKQALTAEKQALT
+250 ADKQALTAEKQNLNA
-264 NENQRLKKEIDNLA
+264 ENQRLKKEIDNLA

-287 PKPAVAEPKPAPA
+287 PKPAVAEPKPAPMPKPALKPA
-300 PAPKPAPKPVAKPEP
+300 PAPKAEV
-315 KPEAQPEP
+315 QPEP
-323 KPVAVVP
+323 KPVP

-355 LQYPRPAD
+355 IQYPRPVD

>member
-1 MSDEKPGP
+1 MSDENKGQ

-14 LQDQEA
+14 LQDPNGPDA
-20 ADTASEPGHASHLDE
+20 ASEHGHASHLDD
-35 VSAEVQAASEALA
+35 VAAEVQAASEALA

-62 QLEDITNV
+62 QLEEITNV

-93 AVSDTITDN
+93 AVSNDITDN
-102 YKRSVLH
+102 NKRSILH
-109 SRVIMGVFM
+109 SRVIMVVFM
-118 VFVAIAV
+118 LFVAMAV

-148 AAKRVIELDAAISY
+148 AAKRVIELNAAISY

-170 QELQDKQAEFTESQ
+170 QELQDKQAEFTDSQ
-184 TKISARLDD
+184 TKITARLDD

-201 PQSVTDQNA
+201 PQSVADQNT
-210 KANEAKMAML
+210 KANDAKMAAL
-220 EKKLQGLETKLQTLV
+220 EKKLQSLETKMQTLV

-240 SIGPSQQALM
+240 SVGPSQQALM
-250 ADKQALTAEKQALT
+250 ADKQALTVEKQNLNA
-264 NENQRLKKEIDNLA
+264 ENQRLKKEIDNLA
-278 AKLREKPPA
+278 TKLREKPPA
-287 PKPAVAEPKPAPA
+287 PKPAAAEPKPTPLPKPALKPAPA
-300 PAPKPAPKPVAKPEP
+300 PKAEV
-315 KPEAQPEP
+315 QPEP
-323 KPVAVVP
+323 RPVPVP
-330 APVVVA
+330 APVVMA

-355 LQYPRPAD
+355 IQYPRPAD

>member
-1 MSDEKPGP
+1 MSDETKGQ

-14 LQDQEA
+14 LQDPNG
-20 ADTASEPGHASHLDE
+20 ADAASEHGHASHLDD
-35 VSAEVQAASEALA
+35 VAAEVQAASEALA

-93 AVSDTITDN
+93 AVSNDITDN
-102 YKRSVLH
+102 NKRSILH
-109 SRVIMGVFM
+109 SRVIMVVFM
-118 VFVAIAV
+118 VFVAMAV

-148 AAKRVIELDAAISY
+148 AAKRVIELNAAISY

-170 QELQDKQAEFTESQ
+170 QELQDKQAEFTDSQ
-184 TKISARLDD
+184 SKITARLDD

-201 PQSVTDQNA
+201 PQSVADQNT
-210 KANEAKMAML
+210 KANDAKMAAL
-220 EKKLQGLETKLQTLV
+220 EKKLQSLETKLQTLV

-240 SIGPSQQALM
+240 SVGPSQQALM
-250 ADKQALTAEKQALT
+250 ADKQALTAEKQSLNA
-264 NENQRLKKEIDNLA
+264 ENQRLKKEIDNLA
-278 AKLREKPPA
+278 AKLREKPPM
-287 PKPAVAEPKPAPA
+287 PKPALAEPKPTPPPKSAPRPA
-300 PAPKPAPKPVAKPEP
+300 PAPKPEV
-315 KPEAQPEP
+315 QPEP
-323 KPVAVVP
+323 KPIPV
-330 APVVVA
+330 PVVVA

-355 LQYPRPAD
+355 IQYPRPAD

>member
-1 MSDEKPGP
+1 MSDETKGQ

-14 LQDQEA
+14 LQDPDA
-20 ADTASEPGHASHLDE
+20 ADAASEHGHASHLDD
-35 VSAEVQAASEALA
+35 VAAEVQAASEALA
-48 ELSGQPLDADEVAR
+48 ELSGKPLDADEVAR

-93 AVSDTITDN
+93 AVSDTITN
-102 YKRSVLH
+102 NNKRSILH
-109 SRVIMGVFM
+109 SRVVMVVFM
-118 VFVAIAV
+118 VFVAMAV

-184 TKISARLDD
+184 TKITARLDE
-193 MSKAVLAL
+193 MSKAVLSL
-201 PQSVTDQNA
+201 PQSVAEQNTKASDA
-210 KANEAKMAML
+210 KTAAL
-220 EKKLQGLETKLQTLV
+220 EKKLQSLETKLQTLV

-240 SIGPSQQALM
+240 SVGPSQQALM
-250 ADKQALTAEKQALT
+250 ADKQALTTEKQNLAA
-264 NENQRLKKEIDNLA
+264 ENQRLKKEIDNLTT
-278 AKLREKPPA
+278 KLREKPPA
-287 PKPAVAEPKPAPA
+287 PKPAVAEPKPAPPKPPA
-300 PAPKPAPKPVAKPEP
+300 PRPAPKVEAAPEP
-315 KPEAQPEP
+315 KPALAP
-323 KPVAVVP
+323 AP
-330 APVVVA
+330 APVAVA

-343 PAVPQTPPRERP
+343 PALPQTPPRDRP
-355 LQYPRPAD
+355 IQYPRPAD

>member
-1 MSDEKPGP
+1 MSDETKGQ

-14 LQDQEA
+14 LQDPNG
-20 ADTASEPGHASHLDE
+20 ADAASEHGHASHLDD
-35 VSAEVQAASEALA
+35 VAAEVQAASEALA

-93 AVSDTITDN
+93 AVSNDITDN
-102 YKRSVLH
+102 NKRSILH
-109 SRVIMGVFM
+109 SRVIMVVFM
-118 VFVAIAV
+118 VFVAMAV

-148 AAKRVIELDAAISY
+148 AAKRVIELNAAISY

-170 QELQDKQAEFTESQ
+170 QELQDKQAEFSDSQ
-184 TKISARLDD
+184 TKITARLDD

-201 PQSVTDQNA
+201 PQSVADQNT
-210 KANEAKMAML
+210 KANDAKMAAL
-220 EKKLQGLETKLQTLV
+220 EKKLQSLETKMQTLV

-250 ADKQALTAEKQALT
+250 ADKQALTVEKQNLNA
-264 NENQRLKKEIDNLA
+264 ENQRLKKEIDNLA
-278 AKLREKPPA
+278 AKLRDKPPA
-287 PKPAVAEPKPAPA
+287 PKPAVAEPKPTPLPKPALKPA
-300 PAPKPAPKPVAKPEP
+300 PAPKAEV
-315 KPEAQPEP
+315 QPEP
-323 KPVAVVP
+323 RPVPVP

-355 LQYPRPAD
+355 IQYPRPAD

>member
-1 MSDEKPGP
+1 MSDETKGQ

-14 LQDQEA
+14 LQDPNG
-20 ADTASEPGHASHLDE
+20 ADDASEHGHASHLDD
-35 VSAEVQAASEALA
+35 VAAEVQAASEALA
-48 ELSGQPLDADEVAR
+48 ELSGKPLDADEVAR

-93 AVSDTITDN
+93 AVSNDITDN
-102 YKRSVLH
+102 NKRSVLH
-109 SRVIMGVFM
+109 SRVIMAVFM
-118 VFVAIAV
+118 LFVAVAV

-184 TKISARLDD
+184 TKITARLDD

-201 PQSVTDQNA
+201 PQSVADQNT
-210 KANEAKMAML
+210 KANDAKMAAL
-220 EKKLQGLETKLQTLV
+220 EKKLQSLETKLQTLV

-240 SIGPSQQALM
+240 SMGPSQQALM
-250 ADKQALTAEKQALT
+250 ADKQALTAEKQNLNA
-264 NENQRLKKEIDNLA
+264 ENQRLKKEIDNLA

-287 PKPAVAEPKPAPA
+287 PKPAVAEPKPTPPPK
-300 PAPKPAPKPVAKPEP
+300 PAPKPAPAP
-315 KPEAQPEP
+315 KAEVQPEP
-323 KPVAVVP
+323 KPIP
-330 APVVVA
+330 APVAVA

-355 LQYPRPAD
+355 IQYPRPAD

>member
-1 MSDEKPGP
+1 MSDETKGQ

-14 LQDQEA
+14 LQDPNG
-20 ADTASEPGHASHLDE
+20 ADASSELGHASHLDD
-35 VSAEVQAASEALA
+35 VTAEVQAASEALA

-93 AVSDTITDN
+93 AVSNDITDN
-102 YKRSVLH
+102 NKRSILH
-109 SRVIMGVFM
+109 SRVIMVVFM
-118 VFVAIAV
+118 VFVAMAV

-148 AAKRVIELDAAISY
+148 AAKRVIELNAAISY

-170 QELQDKQAEFTESQ
+170 QELQDKQAEFSDSQ
-184 TKISARLDD
+184 TKITARLDD

-201 PQSVTDQNA
+201 PQSVADQNT
-210 KANEAKMAML
+210 KANDAKMAAL
-220 EKKLQGLETKLQTLV
+220 EKKLQSLETKMQTLV

-250 ADKQALTAEKQALT
+250 ADKQALTAEKQNLNA
-264 NENQRLKKEIDNLA
+264 ENQRLKKEIDNLA

-287 PKPAVAEPKPAPA
+287 PKPAVAEPKPTPLPKPALKPA
-300 PAPKPAPKPVAKPEP
+300 PAPKAEV
-315 KPEAQPEP
+315 QPEP
-323 KPVAVVP
+323 RPVPVP

-355 LQYPRPAD
+355 IQYPRPAD

>member
-1 MSDEKPGP
+1 MSDETKGQ

-14 LQDQEA
+14 LQDPDA
-20 ADTASEPGHASHLDE
+20 ADAASEHGHASHLDD
-35 VSAEVQAASEALA
+35 VAAEVQAASEALA
-48 ELSGQPLDADEVAR
+48 ELSGKPLDADEVAR

-93 AVSDTITDN
+93 AVSDTITN
-102 YKRSVLH
+102 NNKRSILH
-109 SRVIMGVFM
+109 SRVVMVVFM
-118 VFVAIAV
+118 VFVAMAV

-184 TKISARLDD
+184 TKITARLDE
-193 MSKAVLAL
+193 MSKAVLSL
-201 PQSVTDQNA
+201 PQSVAEQNTKASDA
-210 KANEAKMAML
+210 KTAAL
-220 EKKLQGLETKLQTLV
+220 EKKLQSLETKLQSLV

-250 ADKQALTAEKQALT
+250 ADKQALTTEKQNLAA
-264 NENQRLKKEIDNLA
+264 ENQRLKKEIDNLTT
-278 AKLREKPPA
+278 KLREKPPA
-287 PKPAVAEPKPAPA
+287 PKPAVAEPKPAPPKPPA
-300 PAPKPAPKPVAKPEP
+300 PRPAPKVEAVPEP
-315 KPEAQPEP
+315 KPALAP
-323 KPVAVVP
+323 AP
-330 APVVVA
+330 APVAVA

-343 PAVPQTPPRERP
+343 PALPQTPPRDRP
-355 LQYPRPAD
+355 IQYPRPAD